1 MKNNTRT
8 RLTTG
13 ITALALTC
21 SLGLSGCNTS
31 NNEFRFISGEDGTF
45 VATDNSYIDINS
57 INNIYVIT
65 TKNNIS
71 KEKEIYIAK
80 KITVEHNYT
89 TTQDHIIYQNIF
101 NNIKIHSTQNE
112 ESKHNIEILEETPL
126 LDYLLAYDLV
136 KARYNYEDMVEIYNL
151 IKENYSLSNS
161 NSISKKLIKNIM

>member
-65 TKNNIS
+65 TKNKSILS
-71 KEKEIYIAK
+71 
-80 KITVEHNYT
+80 
-89 TTQDHIIYQNIF
+89 NIF
-101 NNIKIHSTQNE
+101 FI
-112 ESKHNIEILEETPL
+112 
-126 LDYLLAYDLV
+126 
-136 KARYNYEDMVEIYNL
+136 
-151 IKENYSLSNS
+151 
-161 NSISKKLIKNIM
+161 